1 MVRPLRERLM
11 SFLTFEQGNLFWL
24 ARAVLLAVTI
34 GSLAARP
41 GFSQG
46 KPSDTSVLSVP
57 VYVSDFELNSVPVTP
72 KPKTPPSA
80 ALKAKPSAPLVYE
93 DTDQPSA
100 QARRLTDFFAMTLV
114 QALSKKGFS
123 ATRLTSSGP
132 QSGAQIRGVFAEPD
146 TLNRIRRALLG
157 SGAPNARFLLYVGI
171 FNLGRQAQPL
181 YLPAAIQQASND
193 YGPIITLNNY
203 IPLAKYEVDKNPTED
218 DVQKICN
225 QIAANLAT
233 LLASNPNAFTQ

>member
-1 MVRPLRERLM
+1 M
-11 SFLTFEQGNLFWL
+11 SFLTVERRNFFWL
-24 ARAVLLAVTI
+24 ARTALLVAI
-34 GSLAARP
+34 LGALSARP

-46 KPSDTSVLSVP
+46 KPSESSILSVP

-80 ALKAKPSAPLVYE
+80 QQKEKPPAPFVYE

-100 QARRLTDFFAMTLV
+100 QARRLTDFFAAALV

-123 ATRLTSSGP
+123 ATRLTGP
-132 QSGAQIRGVFAEPD
+132 GGQSGAQIRGVFTEPD
-146 TLNRIRRALLG
+146 PLNRIRRALLG
-157 SGAPNARFLLYVGI
+157 GGAPNVRFLLYVGI
-171 FNLGRQAQPL
+171 FNLRRQSQPL
-181 YLPAAIQQASND
+181 YLPATTQEASND

-218 DVQKICN
+218 DVGKICN
-225 QIAANLAT
+225 QIAVSLAT
-233 LLASNPNAFTQ
+233 LLANNPNAFTQ

>member
-1 MVRPLRERLM
+1 MF
-11 SFLTFEQGNLFWL
+11 FLTVERGSFFWL
-24 ARAVLLAVTI
+24 ARATLLVATL
-34 GSLAARP
+34 GSLSATP
-41 GFSQG
+41 GFPQG
-46 KPSDTSVLSVP
+46 KPSDSSVQTVP

-72 KPKTPPSA
+72 KPKTPASA
-80 ALKAKPSAPLVYE
+80 QQREKPPAPFVYE
-93 DTDQPSA
+93 DTDQPSV
-100 QARRLTDFFAMTLV
+100 QARRLTDFFTATLV

-123 ATRLTSSGP
+123 ATRLTGPGP

-171 FNLGRQAQPL
+171 FNLRRQSQPL
-181 YLPAAIQQASND
+181 YLPATTQEASND

-225 QIAANLAT
+225 QIAASLAT
-233 LLASNPNAFTQ
+233 LLANNPNAFAQ